1 MPATANTSTLVLTC
15 PVGESIEIGADIVIT
30 VVQGQNNRPRLSIQA
45 PRDLQILRSDAK
57 VRTPNPSRRT
67 RP

>member
-1 MPATANTSTLVLTC
+1 MPAQDVSTLVLTC

-30 VVQGQNNRPRLSIQA
+30 VVRGQHNRPRLSIQA
-45 PRDLQILRSDAK
+45 PRDLQILRTDAK
-57 VRTPNPSRRT
+57 VRQPNLARSP